1 MSIRGYILFCVLF
14 FYAFSISSFAS
25 VLRVAQTAWPP
36 FIMNSP
42 QGRGIAHDLVM
53 EGLINAGSQVEFV
66 EKPWARIL
74 KETLK
79 GKSDVIVAIWKT
91 PKREQEYLFT
101 EPYMYNQMAVVSP
114 VEVGFEYHAI
124 EDLKEKRVAMIN
136 GYAYAAELS
145 NYQHM
150 YRVSSIDLPNS
161 IRLLLSSRAD
171 VLVTDEIVGRWT
183 IKEMGIEA
191 ELLHFSQK
199 FLDSSPVHVA
209 VRRTHPQAQEIVNA
223 LNLYFKQ
230 HGAAQ
235 MKLLREKYGVAFP

>member
-1 MSIRGYILFCVLF
+1 MSIRRYTLCCVLF
-14 FYAFSISSFAS
+14 FYALSAPSFAS

-42 QGRGIAHDLVM
+42 LGRGIAHDLVI
-53 EGLINAGSQVEFV
+53 EGLIQAGYQVEFI

-74 KETLK
+74 KETLR
-79 GKSDVIVAIWKT
+79 GKSDVIVAIWRT
-91 PKREQEYLFT
+91 PKRAQEYLFT

-114 VEVGFEYHAI
+114 VELNFEYHSI
-124 EDLKEKRVAMIN
+124 EDFKEKRVAMIN
-136 GYAYAAELS
+136 GYAYTAELL
-145 NYQHM
+145 NYPHL
-150 YRVSSIDLPNS
+150 YKVTSIDLPNS

-183 IKEMGIEA
+183 INEMGIDA
-191 ELLHFSQK
+191 EKLHFSRK
-199 FLDSSPVHVA
+199 FLDSTPLHVA

-230 HGAAQ
+230 HGEA
-235 MKLLREKYGVAFP
+235 KLKSLREKYGVSFP